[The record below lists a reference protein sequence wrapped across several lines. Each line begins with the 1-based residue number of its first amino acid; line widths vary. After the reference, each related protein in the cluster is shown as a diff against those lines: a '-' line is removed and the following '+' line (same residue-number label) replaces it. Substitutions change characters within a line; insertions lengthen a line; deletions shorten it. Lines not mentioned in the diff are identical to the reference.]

1 MALFVYRVE
10 VAEQGAM
17 KALMQNNPGLAQKL
31 LIAVM
36 KHPSSLKRKADE
48 MS

>member
-1 MALFVYRVE
+1 MT
-10 VAEQGAM
+10 EQDAM
-17 KALMQNNPGLAQKL
+17 KVLMLNNPDLAQKL